1 MVLKHDEEEIL
12 KVLLKLYNE
21 QNKATITGSFSDFPI
36 KYQIVY
42 KEILL
47 RLQEQKF
54 IKDFEDYIAEDFMV
68 TLLPEALNYFAKRNM
83 PKQPKKSA
91 SSTSYSVILG
101 ELEALIAVHGGAD
114 KDQLTEIS
122 EEIREFCDNLKN
134 APTVQPRK
142 LLLKKVAELSP
153 KYPWLSEKISRALGL
168 TMMDI
173 MAGN

>member
-1 MVLKHDEEEIL
+1 MFLKRDEEEIL

-21 QNKATITGSFSDFPI
+21 QNNVIITGSFSDFPI

-47 RLQEQKF
+47 RLQDQKF
-54 IKDFEDYIAEDFMV
+54 INDFEDYIGEDFQV
-68 TLLPEALNYFAKRNM
+68 TLLPTALNYFANRNT
-83 PKQPKKSA
+83 PKSA
-91 SSTSYSVILG
+91 KIITTETTYSMVLN
-101 ELEALIAVHGGAD
+101 ELEALISIHGNQD
-114 KDQLTEIS
+114 QNQLTEIS

-142 LLLKKVAELSP
+142 LLMKKIADLGP
-153 KYPWLSEKISRALGL
+153 KYPWLQEKITKALGL
-168 TMMDI
+168 TMIDI